1 MRSQRSRSIIEAISD
16 FFRSLFGARKD
27 EVQTAAISRE
37 QEHEAAAYRPSST
50 GEAKNII
57 FKIKNST
64 AKIIPLS
71 NYIDLLP
78 ALESDIEMIINDIR
92 KLNIKIVIPVYN
104 ARKVLYP
111 NRSQQYLIS
120 DMEYLLINPEAGQT
134 AESVREFTDSLAG
147 EKIKDE
153 KLSAQAIL
161 GIEKYLMAII
171 TQKKAQMLRKA
182 KGKK

>member
-1 MRSQRSRSIIEAISD
+1 
-16 FFRSLFGARKD
+16 
-27 EVQTAAISRE
+27 
-37 QEHEAAAYRPSST
+37 
-50 GEAKNII
+50 
-57 FKIKNST
+57 
-64 AKIIPLS
+64 
-71 NYIDLLP
+71 
-78 ALESDIEMIINDIR
+78 MIINDVR

-120 DMEYLLINPEAGQT
+120 DMEYLLINPEVGQT

-182 KGKK
+182 KAKK